1 MVRTTREQRETLK
14 RKCYEQNHGRKQ
26 RGETLLTYR
35 EFRRTVEGLFGGNGC
50 IMVKWCGMW
59 LGIEPDGYAHT

>member
-1 MVRTTREQRETLK
+1 MVKTTREQRETLK
-14 RKCYEQNHGRKQ
+14 RKCVEQNWGFAR
-26 RGETLLTYR
+26 RNMPLLSYR
-35 EFRRTVEGLFGGNGC
+35 EFRRAVKPGWGC

>member
-14 RKCYEQNHGRKQ
+14 RKCIEQNWGLSR
-26 RGETLLTYR
+26 RNMPLLSYR
-35 EFRRTVEGLFGGNGC
+35 EFRRTVAAGWGC
-50 IMVKWCGMW
+50 IMVPWCGMS